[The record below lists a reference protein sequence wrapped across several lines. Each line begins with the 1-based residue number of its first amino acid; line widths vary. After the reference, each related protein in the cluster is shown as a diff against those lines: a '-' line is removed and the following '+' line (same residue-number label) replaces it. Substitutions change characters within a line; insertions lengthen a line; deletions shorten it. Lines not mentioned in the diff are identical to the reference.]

1 MPLTFVHAA
10 DFHLGADL
18 RRYGAKAD
26 DLRAAQYAALA
37 KVLAAAADRRAAFVL
52 ICGDLFDRR
61 RPSETVMRQTR
72 AVFAGFPDIPVF
84 IIPGTHDFLS
94 EGSILSGR
102 NFDPANSKIVVLNDT
117 IVSPFGVEEADC
129 RLYFRPNRS
138 NRSSRSPIEG
148 LARAGGEKYHIGL
161 GHGSLALGGL
171 NLDGD
176 FPIDPADIKSGGLDY
191 LALGHWH
198 RPRREQVGRTTVV
211 YAGIPQPLGF
221 GDPEEGTAVR
231 VTIRED
237 GAVEMEWLATGI
249 ISFRHIKDKVFHPQQ
264 VKRILERLAGDHIA
278 VKIDFLFSDTL
289 KERAEVARIVSDV
302 ISRFFLV
309 ITDDHTERKVSVLE
323 SGVVHKDGSRLSV
336 EFLKELS
343 RLKQDDTPERSR
355 LYDQAAELGVRLI
368 KGEI

>member
-37 KVLAAAADRRAAFVL
+37 KVLAAAADSRAAFVL
-52 ICGDLFDRR
+52 ICGDLFDCR
-61 RPSETVMRQTR
+61 RPLEAVLRQTG
-72 AVFAGFPDIPVF
+72 AVFADFPDIPVY

-94 EGSILSGR
+94 EGSILSEGDF
-102 NFDPANSKIVVLNDT
+102 NPAHSRITVLNDT
-117 IVSPFGVEEADC
+117 IVSPLRIPEADC

-138 NRSSRSPIEG
+138 NRSRRSPIDG
-148 LARAGGEKYHIGL
+148 LVRSGGEKYHIGL
-161 GHGSLALGGL
+161 AHGSLVLGGL

-176 FPIDPADIKSGGLDY
+176 FPIDPADIGAGGLDY

-198 RPRREQVGRTTVV
+198 RPRREQVGGTTVV

-221 GDPEEGTAVR
+221 GDPEEGTAAR
-231 VTIRED
+231 VTISDAAIET
-237 GAVEMEWLATGI
+237 EWLTTGI
-249 ISFRHIKDKVFHPQQ
+249 ISFRHIKEKVFHPQQ
-264 VKRILERLAGDHIA
+264 VRRILERSAGDHIA
-278 VKIDFLFSDTL
+278 VKIDFLVSDTF
-289 KERAEVARIVSDV
+289 KERDEVARIVSDV

-309 ITDDHTERKVSVLE
+309 ITDDHAEKKISAPE
-323 SGVVHKDGSRLSV
+323 PSAVHTDGNRLAV

-343 RLKQDDTPERSR
+343 RLKQDDTSERSG